1 VWQQYLRPT
10 TLPDAAR
17 LTATHRDDARIV
29 AGGTDLV
36 VELARG
42 VRPTATVIDLTA
54 VAGMRYVR
62 AADGW
67 IELGALTTHNDVLA
81 SRLCRGLAAPLAQA
95 CREVGAPQI
104 RARGTVVGN
113 LVTASPA
120 NDTIAPLLALD
131 AELIVVAAADGALA
145 ERVVPL
151 TGFYPGFRRTALRP
165 GEIVR
170 AVRFAAATGPR
181 RGAFVKV
188 GLRRAQAIAVVNLAA
203 VLRLEGGQVAEAAL
217 ALGSVAPTVMRAPAA
232 EQYLIGKQLT
242 AAVCARAGEIAA
254 AEIRPIDDVRASADY
269 RRTVVATTLPPAL
282 LGLAGEPSADPGESP
297 VLLQAPTSAPRRRR
311 RRFDGSVR
319 VEVNGRAQALT
330 GAAGKT
336 LLRALRED
344 VGLTGTKEGCAEGE
358 CGACTVWLDGGAV
371 MACLTPAAQADGGRV
386 TTVEGLAR
394 DGALHPLQAAFVA
407 AGAVQCGYCTP
418 GFLMAGAMLL
428 EERPAPDEA
437 AVREALAG
445 NLCRCTGYR
454 KIVDAVM
461 GAR

>member
-1 VWQQYLRPT
+1 VWEQYLRPG
-10 TLPDAAR
+10 TLAEAAR
-17 LTATHRDDARIV
+17 LTAAHGADARIV

-42 VRPTATVIDLTA
+42 ARPTPTVIDLGGI
-54 VAGMRYVR
+54 AGLRYVR
-62 AADGW
+62 EADGW
-67 IELGALTTHNDVLA
+67 IELGALATHNDVLA
-81 SRLCRGLAAPLAQA
+81 SRLCRARARPLAQA

-104 RARGTVVGN
+104 RVRGTVVGN

-120 NDTIAPLLALD
+120 NDTIAPLLALG
-131 AELIVVAAADGALA
+131 AELVVVGAPDGQLG

-151 TGFYPGFRRTALRP
+151 AEFYPGFRRTALRG

-170 AVRFAAATGPR
+170 AVRFPAAAGPR
-181 RGAFVKV
+181 RGVFVKV

-203 VLRLEGGQVAEAAL
+203 VVRLERGRIAEAGI
-217 ALGSVAPTVMRAPAA
+217 ALGSVAPTVVRAPAA
-232 EQYLIGKQLT
+232 EQYLVGKALAPAT
-242 AAVCARAGEIAA
+242 CAGAAELAA
-254 AEIRPIDDVRASADY
+254 AGIRPIDDVRGSADH
-269 RRTVVATTLPPAL
+269 RRALVATLLADAL
-282 LGLAGEPSADPGESP
+282 LGLAAGPAGDPGETP
-297 VLLQAPTSAPRRRR
+297 VLLETPAAEAPRRR
-311 RRFDGSVR
+311 RRFDGTVR
-319 VEVNGRAQALT
+319 VRVNGRAHAL
-330 GAAGKT
+330 GSAAGRT

-344 VGLTGTKEGCAEGE
+344 LGLTGTKEGCAEGE
-358 CGACTVWLDGGAV
+358 CGACTVWLNGGAV

-394 DGALHPLQAAFVA
+394 DGALHPLQEAFVA
-407 AGAVQCGYCTP
+407 HGAVQCGYCTP
-418 GFLMAGAMLL
+418 GFLMAGAKLL
-428 EERPAPDEA
+428 EERPRPDEA